1 VGVRVETYAEA
12 ELRHLI
18 EIGDVDGALRQWEF
32 GGATLESLLHIIDV
46 CTTRERIPR
55 NLPALL
61 LALHSADAMPAS
73 NEGSS
78 TMPIATSGNVQ
89 VRSALITSLLE
100 HREP

>member
-1 VGVRVETYAEA
+1 VGVRVETHAEA

-18 EIGDVDGALRQWEF
+18 EIGDIDGALRQWES

-55 NLPALL
+55 DLPALL
-61 LALHSADAMPAS
+61 LALHSADATPGS

-89 VRSALITSLLE
+89 VRGSRL
-100 HREP
+100 